1 MAAVLKIRN
10 VGSSA
15 GVILPKDLLD
25 HLKLGIGD
33 KLAVKQSKDSL
44 ELSPY
49 DADFARR
56 VSVFERSH
64 RKFRNAYRELAK

>member
-25 HLKLGIGD
+25 HLKLRIGD
-33 KLAVKQSKDSL
+33 ELAVRQTEDSL

-56 VSVFERSH
+56 IRVFERSH

>member
-1 MAAVLKIRN
+1 MAAVVKIRK
-10 VGSSA
+10 VGTSA

-25 HLKLGIGD
+25 HLKLKIGD
-33 KLAVKQSKDSL
+33 ELAVTFSEDGL
-44 ELSPY
+44 ALSPY

-56 VSVFERSH
+56 VRVFERSH